1 MESSSNDCGL
11 SLFESLP
18 RELIQKIF
26 ERSYPDGYA
35 LSKTLQPH
43 FDVVKAKKVE
53 AAEVKSKEL
62 RVMDLV
68 LDVSKELAVRQDED
82 FDDDDL
88 NPMFAE
94 RSDEQLR
101 GVVQAACVDRI
112 EECEDAAYT
121 PRGRKEEK
129 LWSQWEELEYGIRNI
144 MGLRVFRR
152 TRQRIEERLYDVL
165 SKNLPFGERIS
176 CFANKVYNQIA
187 RQEQMAGRKTEG
199 PGWDYGFGWWRAAAD
214 AHWANFRNTEVLKP

>member
-1 MESSSNDCGL
+1 MESPNDCGL

-26 ERSYPDGYA
+26 DRSYPDGYA

-53 AAEVKSKEL
+53 AAE
-62 RVMDLV
+62 
-68 LDVSKELAVRQDED
+68 
-82 FDDDDL
+82 
-88 NPMFAE
+88 
-94 RSDEQLR
+94 
-101 GVVQAACVDRI
+101 
-112 EECEDAAYT
+112 
-121 PRGRKEEK
+121 EEK
-129 LWSQWEELEYGIRNI
+129 LWAQWEELEYGIRNI